1 MIVSKRVIFKDQIY
15 EALSDDTR
23 EIAEGV
29 LLVKTPSNA
38 RFIPS
43 NMPCLEA
50 QELGRYFDLKI
61 PIIGITGT
69 NGKTTTAT
77 LVGFLLQ
84 ALGHSCALLGTRG
97 FFIKGAQ
104 VKPKGLTTPSLLE
117 LYGDIERASSEG
129 VEYFVMEVSSHAI
142 AQERILG
149 LEFAAKVHT
158 NITSDHLDYHG
169 DLETYRAIKNQFLS
183 DESLKIINLDD
194 PHVRFNPTNAYGYAC
209 ERKTHLSVNAYSL
222 QPEISAHVEFHADP
236 RARRNPNSSA
246 EMGIVHAPLM
256 GLHNLYNLLGAL
268 LCVRALTKQPLESLC
283 PLLGDFPGVEGRME
297 VVHQSPLVVVDFAH
311 TADGFVQIF
320 NSFKAQKIKVVFGA
334 GGDRDRSKRPLMGQ
348 VATTHALKSYIT
360 SDNPRTE
367 DPLAIIKDI
376 LSGIAPEL
384 RARAMVEPDRKKAI
398 ELALSELQD
407 DEVLLILGKGD
418 ECVQIVGETHLPF
431 DDRALV
437 RNFFKE
443 QV

>member
-1 MIVSKRVIFKDQIY
+1 MINERVRFQNRVY
-15 EALSDDTR
+15 EALSEDTR
-23 EIAEGV
+23 ELKEGV
-29 LLVKTPSNA
+29 LLVKTPTNA
-38 RFIPS
+38 RFIP
-43 NMPCLEA
+43 PHTPYIEA
-50 QELGRYFDLKI
+50 SELKHYLNVNI

-69 NGKTTTAT
+69 NGKTTTAA
-77 LVGFLLQ
+77 LIAHLLQ

-97 FFIKGAQ
+97 FFIHNAQ

-117 LYGDIERASSEG
+117 LYSDIARARAEG
-129 VEYFVMEVSSHAI
+129 AKFFVMEVSSHAI

-169 DLETYRAIKNQFLS
+169 DIETYRAIKNQFLS
-183 DESLKIINLDD
+183 DEGLKIVNLDD

-236 RARRNPNSSA
+236 RARRDPNSNA

-256 GLHNLYNLLGAL
+256 GLHNLHNLLGAL

-283 PLLGDFPGVEGRME
+283 SLLGDFPGVEGRME
-297 VVHQSPLVVVDFAH
+297 VVHQNPLVVVDFAH

-334 GGDRDRSKRPLMGQ
+334 GGDRDKSKRPLMGQ
-348 VATTHALKSYIT
+348 VASTHALKSYIT
-360 SDNPRTE
+360 SDNPRSE
-367 DPLAIIKDI
+367 EPLAIIEDI
-376 LSGIAPEL
+376 LSGIASEL
-384 RARAMVEPDRKKAI
+384 RTRVVVEPDRKRAI
-398 ELALSELQD
+398 ELALSELQS

-418 ECVQIVGETHLPF
+418 ECVQIIGQAHLPF

-437 RNFFKE
+437 RNFFHKD
-443 QV
+443 